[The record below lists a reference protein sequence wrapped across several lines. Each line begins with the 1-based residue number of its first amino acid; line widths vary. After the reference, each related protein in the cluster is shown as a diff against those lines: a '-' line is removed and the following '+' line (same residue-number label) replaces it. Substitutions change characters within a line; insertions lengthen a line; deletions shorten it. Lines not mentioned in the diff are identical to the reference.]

1 MPEHKTVDSL
11 IAGMSH
17 ELSRAPLHI
26 HHMENG
32 IINLSSDWTEEG
44 MALMVVI
51 APEEL
56 ANFEFWSGMD
66 ITDLSLETDMM
77 VVVRYRDL
85 PGNGQVTY
93 TQGKGARWARE
104 REEEPL

>member
-1 MPEHKTVDSL
+1 MSFLEGKSL
-11 IAGMSH
+11 GPH
-17 ELSRAPLHI
+17 NERTL
-26 HHMENG
+26 
-32 IINLSSDWTEEG
+32 

-66 ITDLSLETDMM
+66 ITDLSLEPDMM

-85 PGNGQVTY
+85 PGNGQVAY
-93 TQGKGARWARE
+93 TLGKGADWARE
-104 REEEPL
+104 REEESL

>member
-1 MPEHKTVDSL
+1 MPEHHSL
-11 IAGMSH
+11 KSTIAGLSH

-66 ITDLSLETDMM
+66 ITDLSLEPDMM

-85 PGNGQVTY
+85 PGNGQVAY
-93 TQGKGARWARE
+93 TLGKGADWARE
-104 REEEPL
+104 REEESL